1 MAKQANLEQLLEE
14 AKNRNKQPLMRE
26 PVIEPNGYDRETF
39 LKYYYQWEDLL
50 QAKYVQALSEN
61 IDDPDAREDLSAAL
75 YGDPNAFEN
84 AEFDDARVFQTAKS
98 TYTTGIDSLAKYV
111 QVNKRKFLEILD
123 ENALNQLVRSLPMYK
138 NGDEKHDGLVKLL
151 NEIKGMTQIMQM
163 KEEEGK
169 AEGMREYV
177 AKNLK
182 STGGLTKDGVSL
194 FSYLIQKESIAQY
207 MFKRLYDNKQQEFV
221 LSLAKQDGDRI
232 VPDRKKYVAL
242 IDKSLDRA
250 ENALTADIK
259 DKDKK
264 KIWEKSLRPHYVAMA
279 QMGYAIEKP
288 KYEAEIKTEREKEI
302 DANKKALKD
311 DGIQM

>member
-1 MAKQANLEQLLEE
+1 
-14 AKNRNKQPLMRE
+14 
-26 PVIEPNGYDRETF
+26 
-39 LKYYYQWEDLL
+39 
-50 QAKYVQALSEN
+50 
-61 IDDPDAREDLSAAL
+61 
-75 YGDPNAFEN
+75 
-84 AEFDDARVFQTAKS
+84 
-98 TYTTGIDSLAKYV
+98 
-111 QVNKRKFLEILD
+111 